1 MPRQPALSAST
12 ASNAIAGLVSALAL
26 LATGTLGSSPAQAD
40 DLIVRYDQAQLLR
53 MPRPVAEI
61 IVGNPSIADVAIQGA
76 NLLVIT
82 GKTFG
87 VTNII
92 ALDADRNIIQDQR
105 VVVERDQAVVNL
117 HKGVNRHTY
126 SCTPQCQPNM
136 TVGDDSN
143 YFGLIN
149 QQSTSK
155 VRFSGENGAEGDRGG
170 Q

>member
-1 MPRQPALSAST
+1 MLRQTAFYTPAAFNSAAVSLFAMVGAT
-12 ASNAIAGLVSALAL
+12 LIAVPNAV
-26 LATGTLGSSPAQAD
+26 AD

-53 MPRPVAEI
+53 LPRPVNEI
-61 IVGNPSIADVAIQGA
+61 IVGNPSIADVAIQGG

-105 VVVERDQAVVNL
+105 ILVERDQTVVNL
-117 HKGVNRHTY
+117 HRGTGRQTY
-126 SCTPQCQPNM
+126 SCTPQCQPNL
-136 TVGDDSN
+136 TIGDDPT
-143 YFGLIN
+143 YFKTLDAQN
-149 QQSTSK
+149 SSK
-155 VRFSGENGAEGDRGG
+155 VRFSESGSEPQKDG

>member
-1 MPRQPALSAST
+1 MLRISHDKCSFLSAFYS
-12 ASNAIAGLVSALAL
+12 ASAAVMAMASVIGFDTPKAAAE
-26 LATGTLGSSPAQAD
+26 

-53 MPRPVAEI
+53 LPKPVSEV
-61 IVGNPSIADVAIQGA
+61 IVGNSSIADVTVQGG

-105 VVVERDQAVVNL
+105 IMVERDAAVVNL
-117 HKGVNRHTY
+117 HRGTGRQTY
-126 SCTPQCQPNM
+126 SCTPQCQPNL
-136 TVGDDSN
+136 TIGDDAG
-143 YFGLIN
+143 YFK
-149 QQSTSK
+149 QVESQ
-155 VRFSGENGAEGDRGG
+155 NGAKVGFSEKNSDSDKGG